1 MNEASGMP
9 TPRTDALRHGST
21 FTYPHR
27 ARELCYELER
37 ELAAMELRA
46 MDCVALNERQAIN
59 FAKCQSEL
67 QQARTMHAEAIEEW
81 AKWEG
86 AAKQARGEAQWI
98 PVSERLPKESVLC
111 ALINFDRTQSN
122 QYSTPVAQCG
132 YLSTLSSS
140 QPYWS
145 IYGERATSIEAFT
158 HWMPLPAAPKSPA
171 SGEPINAAEKVVR
184 EPAVKATESEGSS
197 MENPRSLTGD
207 AYTALGSATP
217 SPAAPNTAP
226 QMSAPTTLPVTP
238 AVEAGQPAAA
248 VPDDPM
254 MVLLS
259 LTPKSDTGILR
270 FPEWHDALRALA
282 AHYEAKGMRMAAE
295 ICKSVSAAES
305 ERTIG
310 RPTSGEYQI
319 GAEFCAAAILAA
331 ATKQEADR

>member
-1 MNEASGMP
+1 MTASDEASGMP

-158 HWMPLPAAPKSPA
+158 HWMPLPAAPSPA
-171 SGEPINAAEKVVR
+171 SGEQINAAGQASGQPHFARGQENK
-184 EPAVKATESEGSS
+184 PA
-197 MENPRSLTGD
+197 
-207 AYTALGSATP
+207 
-217 SPAAPNTAP
+217 PAAPNTAP
-226 QMSAPTTLPVTP
+226 QDVSGTKVNQPAQAVAGLNDAEPVSERP
-238 AVEAGQPAAA
+238 FPAAA
-248 VPDDPM
+248 VPDDP
-254 MVLLS
+254 VAVYERIRYEAGREHTRS
-259 LTPKSDTGILR
+259 K
-270 FPEWHDALRALA
+270 ALRALA
-282 AHYEAKGMRMAAE
+282 AHYEAKGMRRAAE
-295 ICKSVSAAES
+295 QV
-305 ERTIG
+305 R
-310 RPTSGEYQI
+310 
-319 GAEFCAAAILAA
+319 ILAGRQGLDEDREFVYCIAGQIEEA
-331 ATKQEADR
+331 AKEADRGRR

>member
-9 TPRTDALRHGST
+9 TLRTDALQHGST

-86 AAKQARGEAQWI
+86 AAKQAREEALDAAEARFSGPFDGTEGLDSFTLAWAI
-98 PVSERLPKESVLC
+98 NCLR
-111 ALINFDRTQSN
+111 ALK
-122 QYSTPVAQCG
+122 P
-132 YLSTLSSS
+132 
-140 QPYWS
+140 
-145 IYGERATSIEAFT
+145 
-158 HWMPLPAAPKSPA
+158 SPA
-171 SGEPINAAEKVVR
+171 SGEQTNAAGQASGQPHFTRGQENK
-184 EPAVKATESEGSS
+184 PA
-197 MENPRSLTGD
+197 
-207 AYTALGSATP
+207 
-217 SPAAPNTAP
+217 PAAPNAAP
-226 QMSAPTTLPVTP
+226 QMSAAATLPVTP

-270 FPEWHDALRALA
+270 FPEWHDAIRALA

-331 ATKQEADR
+331 ATKQEADRGRR